1 MRGSA
6 RSDAAHANGSAGE
19 ELNTVR
25 AFDCVDPMHE
35 EAHFTSETDA
45 VLTEKVLRHF
55 AEYHPDVAEEAV
67 RQMVGTRAYVEAS
80 TSGEDDG

>member
-1 MRGSA
+1 M
-6 RSDAAHANGSAGE
+6 
-19 ELNTVR
+19 R

-80 TSGEDDG
+80 TSDEDDG

>member
-1 MRGSA
+1 
-6 RSDAAHANGSAGE
+6 
-19 ELNTVR
+19 VR

-55 AEYHPDVAEEAV
+55 AEYHPDVAEEVV